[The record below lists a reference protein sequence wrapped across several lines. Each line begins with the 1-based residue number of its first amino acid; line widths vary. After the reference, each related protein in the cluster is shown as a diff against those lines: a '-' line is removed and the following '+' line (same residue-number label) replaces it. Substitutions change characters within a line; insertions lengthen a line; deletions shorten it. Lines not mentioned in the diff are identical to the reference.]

1 MSKVIRPRTHCTTR
15 TRRWLSVAV
24 SPAGGMKSRTWPSPS
39 AVKKRVTRTAVSGR
53 YICLAVYAA
62 SAGRI
67 RKCPPRSSSSSAPNT
82 LGESKRGQQNQS
94 TEPSV
99 VIRAA
104 VCRSPMIPWSAMAV
118 SVMALPSAVRRR
130 RDGARPAKATLAG
143 RRASSPHPRWV
154 MRPVRWGDDAGR
166 LSAGC
171 IHAHVRA
178 GGTAMRRFV
187 SGLLIV
193 ISALSLILAS
203 TSLWTRRNV
212 INTTVFVSNV
222 ETIVDLPQ
230 VEARINDRVTA
241 TVMTN
246 PDVQDAIDQAVAV
259 LPPRLQSFRPTVE
272 DGIRSIVSAG
282 VARILHNDPFRPLT
296 AAAVTSAHDQLGN
309 REPVKFTL
317 GQAKNLVPASA
328 RSGLA
333 GQVLGLI
340 PNDLGVTLLTPSDA
354 PQVYN
359 AINLLK
365 SIWLWMGLVAVGTLA
380 GALGV
385 SRHRRG
391 TLRAWSVTTLVLALL
406 VLATLRIARGR
417 GGVAAKPDNR
427 DAVGAVYDVLA
438 GSLRSWTIWLV
449 VFTSLVLVLTLTWG
463 RLGVVAGVRRGMR
476 SARDQIQRRR
486 EAHAAATAPAT
497 GVDGVAVPA
506 VEESWGRRVA
516 ANTRAF
522 ADGLGL
528 SDRAT
533 VLGTFVRVN
542 LGPARW
548 TGISVGAV
556 VLLFWPAPT
565 LRVLIW
571 IVAFIALYLG
581 ALEWLLNRAPEEA
594 AGPPTA
600 EGVAPA

>member
-1 MSKVIRPRTHCTTR
+1 
-15 TRRWLSVAV
+15 
-24 SPAGGMKSRTWPSPS
+24 
-39 AVKKRVTRTAVSGR
+39 
-53 YICLAVYAA
+53 
-62 SAGRI
+62 
-67 RKCPPRSSSSSAPNT
+67 
-82 LGESKRGQQNQS
+82 
-94 TEPSV
+94 
-99 VIRAA
+99 
-104 VCRSPMIPWSAMAV
+104 
-118 SVMALPSAVRRR
+118 
-130 RDGARPAKATLAG
+130 
-143 RRASSPHPRWV
+143 
-154 MRPVRWGDDAGR
+154 
-166 LSAGC
+166 
-171 IHAHVRA
+171 
-178 GGTAMRRFV
+178 MRRFV

-193 ISALSLILAS
+193 ISAVSLILAS

-282 VARILHNDPFRPLT
+282 IARLLRNDPFRPLT
-296 AAAVTSAHDQLGN
+296 EAAVTSAHTQLVNGQ
-309 REPVKFTL
+309 PVTFTL

-328 RSGLA
+328 RDGLA

-340 PNDLGVTLLTPSDA
+340 PNDLGVTLLTPADA

-359 AINLLK
+359 AIDLLK
-365 SIWLWMGLVAVGTLA
+365 SIWLWMGLVAIGTLA

-391 TLRAWSVTTLVLALL
+391 TLRAWSVTTLVLGLL
-406 VLATLRIARGR
+406 VLVTLRVARGR
-417 GGVAAKPDNR
+417 VVVAARPDNR
-427 DAVGAVYDVLA
+427 DAVGAVYDVVA
-438 GSLRSWTIWLV
+438 GSLRAWTIWLV
-449 VFTSLVLVLTLTWG
+449 VFTIVVLVVTLTWG

-486 EAHAAATAPAT
+486 EAPAAAQLAGAT
-497 GVDGVAVPA
+497 GATGTVDGAAAAPVA
-506 VEESWGRRVA
+506 EESWGRRVA

-522 ADGLGL
+522 AEGLGF
-528 SDRAT
+528 SERAT
-533 VLGTFVRVN
+533 DLGIFVRAH
-542 LGPARW
+542 LDPARW
-548 TGISVGAV
+548 TGIAVGAV

-571 IVAFIALYLG
+571 IVALVALYLG
-581 ALEWLLNRAPEEA
+581 ALEWLMNRAPEVADNSATAGVATPADVATPVAGNGSSPVAGASVPRPPVRDGDVVPEA
-594 AGPPTA
+594 AVPETAVPEAALVEPPAGQPVETVPA
-600 EGVAPA
+600 PREALTPEFVSTLDDRLNLLVRLGAVHDAGVLTDEEFHHEKERLLAL

>member
-1 MSKVIRPRTHCTTR
+1 
-15 TRRWLSVAV
+15 
-24 SPAGGMKSRTWPSPS
+24 
-39 AVKKRVTRTAVSGR
+39 
-53 YICLAVYAA
+53 
-62 SAGRI
+62 
-67 RKCPPRSSSSSAPNT
+67 
-82 LGESKRGQQNQS
+82 
-94 TEPSV
+94 
-99 VIRAA
+99 
-104 VCRSPMIPWSAMAV
+104 
-118 SVMALPSAVRRR
+118 
-130 RDGARPAKATLAG
+130 
-143 RRASSPHPRWV
+143 
-154 MRPVRWGDDAGR
+154 
-166 LSAGC
+166 
-171 IHAHVRA
+171 
-178 GGTAMRRFV
+178 MRRFV

-222 ETIVDLPQ
+222 ETMVDLPQ
-230 VEARINDRVTA
+230 VESRINDRVTT
-241 TVMTN
+241 TVMSN
-246 PDVQDAIDQAVAV
+246 ADVQDAIDQAVAV
-259 LPPRLQSFRPTVE
+259 LPPRLQGFRPTVE

-282 VARILHNDPFRPLT
+282 VARLLHNDPFRPLT
-296 AAAVTSAHDQLGN
+296 EAAVTSAHDQLVNG
-309 REPVKFTL
+309 RPVEFTL

-328 RSGLA
+328 KGGLA

-340 PNDLGVTLLTPSDA
+340 PNDLGVTLLTPADA

-391 TLRAWSVTTLVLALL
+391 TLRAWSVTTLVLGLL
-406 VLATLRIARGR
+406 VLVTLRIARGR
-417 GGVAAKPDNR
+417 VVVAAKPDNR

-449 VFTSLVLVLTLTWG
+449 VFTVVVLVLTLTWG

-476 SARDQIQRRR
+476 SARDQVQRRR
-486 EAHAAATAPAT
+486 EAHATAAATAATT
-497 GVDGVAVPA
+497 GVDGVARPA

-522 ADGLGL
+522 ADGLGF
-528 SDRAT
+528 SERAT
-533 VLGTFVRVN
+533 DLGIFVRAH

-571 IVAFIALYLG
+571 IVAFVALYLG
-581 ALEWLLNRAPEEA
+581 ALEWLLNRAPEGA
-594 AGPPTA
+594 AGPATA
-600 EGVAPA
+600 EGVPPAAAAMPVGGNGSSPAGGASVARPSGTPLTAQPVEAVPAPREALTPELMSSMNERLGLLVQLGAARDAGVLTEDEFHHEKDRLLAL

>member
-1 MSKVIRPRTHCTTR
+1 
-15 TRRWLSVAV
+15 
-24 SPAGGMKSRTWPSPS
+24 
-39 AVKKRVTRTAVSGR
+39 
-53 YICLAVYAA
+53 
-62 SAGRI
+62 
-67 RKCPPRSSSSSAPNT
+67 
-82 LGESKRGQQNQS
+82 
-94 TEPSV
+94 
-99 VIRAA
+99 
-104 VCRSPMIPWSAMAV
+104 
-118 SVMALPSAVRRR
+118 
-130 RDGARPAKATLAG
+130 
-143 RRASSPHPRWV
+143 

-171 IHAHVRA
+171 IRAHVRA

-193 ISALSLILAS
+193 ISAVSLILAS

-222 ETIVDLPQ
+222 ETMVDLPQ
-230 VEARINDRVTA
+230 VESRINDRVTT

-282 VARILHNDPFRPLT
+282 IARLLRNDPFRPLT
-296 AAAVTSAHDQLGN
+296 EAAVTPAHTQLVNGQ
-309 REPVKFTL
+309 PVKFTL

-328 RSGLA
+328 RDGLA

-340 PNDLGVTLLTPSDA
+340 PNDLGVTIITPSDA

-359 AINLLK
+359 AISLLK

-417 GGVAAKPDNR
+417 VVVAAKPDNR

-463 RLGVVAGVRRGMR
+463 RLGVVAGVRHGMR
-476 SARDQIQRRR
+476 SARDQVQRRR

-533 VLGTFVRVN
+533 ELGTFVRVH
-542 LGPARW
+542 LGPGRR
-548 TGISVGAV
+548 TGISVRAV
-556 VLLFWPAPT
+556 VLLFLPAPT

-571 IVAFIALYLG
+571 IVAFVALYLG
-581 ALEWLLNRAPEEA
+581 ALEWLMNRAPEEA
-594 AGPPTA
+594 AGPPA
-600 EGVAPA
+600 VE